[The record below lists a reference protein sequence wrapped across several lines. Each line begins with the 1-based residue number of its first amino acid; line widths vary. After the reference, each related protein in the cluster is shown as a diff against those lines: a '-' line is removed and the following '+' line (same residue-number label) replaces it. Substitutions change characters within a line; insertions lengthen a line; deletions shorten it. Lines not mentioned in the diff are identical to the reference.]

1 MKRRHDAAAALL
13 HETKRNRSDS
23 RLDEESELSSQGS
36 LMALEGRETL
46 ISMAS
51 VVKLLSM

>member
-1 MKRRHDAAAALL
+1 MKRRHDDADALL
-13 HETKRNRSDS
+13 HGGKRNRPDNS
-23 RLDEESELSSQGS
+23 LDEESELSSQGS

-51 VVKLLSM
+51 V